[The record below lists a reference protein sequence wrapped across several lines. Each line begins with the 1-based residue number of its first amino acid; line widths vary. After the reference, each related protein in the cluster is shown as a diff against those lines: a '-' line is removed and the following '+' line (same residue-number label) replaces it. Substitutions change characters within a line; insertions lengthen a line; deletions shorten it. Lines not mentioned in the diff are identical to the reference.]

1 MNIDN
6 NFVYK
11 YNRLVDGFMIK
22 AKKVIHQSD
31 NAKEG
36 AYLVLFALL
45 KISVKL
51 SRIYNINKEKMFQA
65 LLDNYNQDY
74 DQDDNNLN

>member
-6 NFVYK
+6 NFIYK

-22 AKKVIHQSD
+22 AKKVIHQSE

-51 SRIYNINKEKMFQA
+51 SRAYDISKEKLTQA
-65 LLDNYNQDY
+65 LLDNYEQTHKN
-74 DQDDNNLN
+74 DDSFN